1 MANIGETLTGS
12 ELIIT
17 ILLIIFFPPYAIC
30 YVIGDCKCTLH
41 VCLCTICWLVL
52 FALGGSIYAAI
63 AIFVWIEED
72 QIARKPGQNVA

>member
-41 VCLCTICWLVL
+41 VFLCTICWVVL
-52 FALGGSIYAAI
+52 FALGGSVYAAV
-63 AIFVWIEED
+63 AIFVWINEED
-72 QIARKPGQNVA
+72 MAKPRGGNVA